1 VRAWLQ
7 AGALA
12 CATVSV
18 CSAASTQTWEMNGYP
33 DFSRGRFSGLSI
45 TYDGKLSLGPA
56 LTTVFDSG
64 QAEVW
69 SVATAPDGSIYLGTG
84 NRGRLFRVDT
94 AGPNTPSQGTLVW
107 TADQPEIFA
116 VTVDAKGVV
125 YAGSSPDG
133 KVYRI
138 ENGKAVEY
146 FAPGAH
152 YIWAL
157 AVAPDGALMVATGDE
172 GKIFRVT
179 TPVPGGPAQGSV
191 YYETGQAHVTALA
204 FDAQGR
210 LLAGSEPNGI
220 LYRVPQINAA
230 PGKAFVLYKSSLPEI
245 RAIVPAADGGIYVA
259 AMGGGIAKRVGAA
272 SSAITSPVGA
282 GAPSVS
288 TTITVTEQSGINPP
302 PKPEA
307 PKPPAPAPQTTVV
320 AAASSA
326 DSSSGDRS
334 ALYKISADNSVETLW
349 TSKDENIYDVAVQDL
364 AKEAVPNT
372 GPSVMFL
379 TDAQARIYQLEGPLR
394 ATLVAQA
401 NEGDATRLLASNR
414 GLLVATGNLGKLL
427 LLGNSPARGWFES
440 PVHDSGSVA
449 KWGRIS
455 WHGGDSPGI
464 ALRTRSGN
472 SARPDA
478 TWSDWSEPVAASISS
493 PNARYIQWRAEFANA
508 GSAPS
513 IDDVI
518 VAYLPQNSP
527 PVVKSLVVIGAA
539 KPAGAF
545 STDAASPVGTIGHG
559 GGQQIQ
565 VVWQA
570 DDPDSDRLVYSLYFR
585 GEDESQWKLLRANL
599 TETLYSMDGDA
610 LADGRYFFRVVA
622 SDRPSNPVD
631 LAREAELV
639 STPVVID
646 NTPPVV
652 TLSGP
657 GRTGTSFEIYADA
670 IDRGSL
676 RRCEYSIDA
685 GPWMLV
691 EASDGVTDSPQERFT
706 IAVANLPAGEH
717 VISVRVYDAA
727 GNAGLAK
734 YVAR

>member
-1 VRAWLQ
+1 M
-7 AGALA
+7 
-12 CATVSV
+12 
-18 CSAASTQTWEMNGYP
+18 AA
-33 DFSRGRFSGLSI
+33 
-45 TYDGKLSLGPA
+45 
-56 LTTVFDSG
+56 
-64 QAEVW
+64 
-69 SVATAPDGSIYLGTG
+69 APDGSIYLGTG
-84 NRGRLFRVDT
+84 NRGRLFRVDLT
-94 AGPNTPSQGTLVW
+94 GQGSLVW

-116 VTVDAKGVV
+116 VTVDPKGVV
-125 YAGSSPDG
+125 YAGTSPDG

-138 ENGKAVEY
+138 ENGKATEY

-179 TPVPGGPAQGSV
+179 ASGQGSI

-220 LYRVPQINAA
+220 LYRVTA

-245 RAIVPAADGGIYVA
+245 RAIVPAADGSIYAA
-259 AMGGGIAKRVGAA
+259 AMGGGVAKRVGAA
-272 SSAITSPVGA
+272 ASAITSATGL
-282 GAPSVS
+282 GAPSVT
-288 TTITVTEQSGINPP
+288 TTITVTDQQSGINPP
-302 PKPEA
+302 PKPDV
-307 PKPPAPAPQTTVV
+307 PKPAAPAPQTTVV
-320 AAASSA
+320 AATPSA
-326 DSSSGDRS
+326 ESSSGDRS

-349 TSKDENIYDVAVQDL
+349 TSKEENIYDIAVS
-364 AKEAVPNT
+364 
-372 GPSVMFL
+372 GSSVMFL
-379 TDAQARIYQLEGPLR
+379 TDVQGRIYQLEAPLR

-414 GLLVATGNLGKLL
+414 ALLVTTGNLGKLL
-427 LLGNSPARGWFES
+427 RLGGIANGWFES
-440 PVHDSGSVA
+440 PVHDSGAVA

-455 WHGGDSPGI
+455 WHGDAKGI

-472 SARPDA
+472 SARPDT
-478 TWSDWSEPVAASISS
+478 TWSDWSEPAGDPNKIAIASPS
-493 PNARYIQWRAEFANA
+493 ARYIQWRAEFIGGA
-508 GSAPS
+508 GSAPE

-527 PVVKSLVVIGAA
+527 PVVKSLVVIGTA
-539 KPAGAF
+539 KPSGA
-545 STDAASPVGTIGHG
+545 SASDAATPVGTIGHG

-570 DDPDSDRLVYSLYFR
+570 DDPDGDRLVYSLYFR
-585 GEDESQWKLLRANL
+585 GEDESQWILLRANL

-622 SDRPSNPVD
+622 SDRPSNALD
-631 LAREAELV
+631 AAREAELV
-639 STPVVID
+639 STPVAID

-657 GRTGTSFEIYADA
+657 GRTGTSFQIYADA
-670 IDRGSL
+670 VDRGPL
-676 RRCEYSIDA
+676 RRCEYSVDA
-685 GPWMLV
+685 GPWTPV

-706 IAVANLPAGEH
+706 IALPNLPAGEH
-717 VISVRVYDAA
+717 LISVRVYDAA

>member
-1 VRAWLQ
+1 
-7 AGALA
+7 
-12 CATVSV
+12 
-18 CSAASTQTWEMNGYP
+18 MNGYP
-33 DFSRGRFSGLSI
+33 DFSRGRLAGLSI

-56 LTTVFDSG
+56 LATVFDSG

-84 NRGRLFRVDT
+84 NRGRLFRVDS
-94 AGPNTPSQGTLVW
+94 AGQGALVW

-116 VTVDAKGVV
+116 VTVDPKGVV
-125 YAGSSPDG
+125 YAGTSPDG

-138 ENGKAVEY
+138 ENGKAAEY

-179 TPVPGGPAQGSV
+179 AAGQRGPAQGTV

-220 LYRVPQINAA
+220 LYRVSA

-245 RAIVPAADGGIYVA
+245 RSIVPAADGGIYAA
-259 AMGGGIAKRVGAA
+259 AMGGGVAKRVGAA
-272 SSAITSPVGA
+272 SSAIASVTGA
-282 GAPSVS
+282 GVPSVS

-307 PKPPAPAPQTTVV
+307 PKPAAQASQTTVV
-320 AAASSA
+320 AAAPSA
-326 DSSSGDRS
+326 ESSSGDRS

-349 TSKDENIYDVAVQDL
+349 TSKDENIYDVAV
-364 AKEAVPNT
+364 E
-372 GPSVMFL
+372 GSSVLFL
-379 TDAQARIYQLEGPLR
+379 TDAEGRIYQLEGALR
-394 ATLVAQA
+394 ATLLAQA
-401 NEGDATRLLASNR
+401 NEGDATRLLVSNR
-414 GLLVATGNLGKLL
+414 SLLMSTGNLGKLL
-427 LLGNSPARGWFES
+427 SLGGGAPGNGGANGWFES
-440 PVHDSGSVA
+440 PVHDAGAVA

-455 WHGGDSPGI
+455 WHGDSKGI

-472 SARPDA
+472 SARPDT
-478 TWSDWSEPVAASISS
+478 TWSDWSEPVTDPAQSAAASPAIVS
-493 PNARYIQWRAEFANA
+493 PNARYIQWRADFTGSA
-508 GSAPS
+508 GSAPA

-527 PVVKSLVVIGAA
+527 PVVKSIVAAGAA
-539 KPAGAF
+539 ATKPASSD
-545 STDAASPVGTIGHG
+545 STPVGTIAHG

-570 DDPDSDRLVYSLYFR
+570 DDPDGDRLIYSLYFR

-599 TETLYSMDGDA
+599 TETVYSMDSDA

-639 STPVVID
+639 STPVTID

-657 GRTGTSFEIYADA
+657 GRTGTSFLIYADA
-670 IDRGSL
+670 VDRGSL
-676 RRCEYSIDA
+676 RRCEYSVDA
-685 GPWMLV
+685 GPWVLV
-691 EASDGVTDSPQERFT
+691 EASDGVTDSPEERFT
-706 IAVANLPAGEH
+706 IALANLPAGEH

-734 YVAR
+734 LVAR